1 MSQTLQNRINE
12 KQNHIIELDDIYA
25 LIDTSRLAL
34 KAEGSDEAECVVNVL
49 GMATNNLYM
58 EIQKE
63 KKELQALEAEQQG
76 GEQ

>member
-34 KAEGSDEAECVVNVL
+34 KAEGSDEAACAITVL

-76 GEQ
+76 GEE